1 MKTLI
6 VEDSATLCAIYE
18 AYLDGT
24 GLEVASV
31 GTFNDALA
39 ALATMK
45 PELVLLDIELPDGN
59 GLDLLAETT
68 SMTPPPAVVVMTGHG
83 IEFADQAI
91 ERGADDFLGKP
102 FDASRLRVTLS
113 NAAQRLELTQ
123 KLNKLSST
131 RDRLGPMLG
140 KSSVMQAAYS
150 TIESLASS
158 RATALITGESG
169 TGKELA
175 AKAIHDLS
183 ARAPREFIAV
193 NCAAIPADLIESELF
208 GEAPGVRGNQQAREG
223 LIRQADGGTLFL
235 DEVCDMPYELQ
246 SVLLRFI
253 QGGGFKPVGS
263 DIETA
268 SDVRILAATN
278 RDPLFEM
285 REGRLREDLFY
296 RLHVV
301 PLRIPP
307 LRERGDDVLMLAQ
320 HFLSVFAEHEEKN
333 ISGFS
338 EDARREFRRYPWPGN
353 VRQLEN
359 IIHRLVLMSHSQSI
373 GYDELRAAISDSDM
387 VDGKASAVS
396 SRNTAMA
403 AAESRATNI
412 EPLWLTEKRAI
423 QAAIDTCEGNINRA
437 AGLLEVAPSTIYR
450 KIQGWKSSNITE

>member
-6 VEDSATLCAIYE
+6 VEDNQTLCAIYE
-18 AYLDGT
+18 AYLNGT
-24 GLEVASV
+24 GLEVTSV
-31 GTFNDALA
+31 GTFNDALLT
-39 ALATMK
+39 LASSK
-45 PELVLLDIELPDGN
+45 PDLVLLDIELPDGN
-59 GLDLLAETT
+59 GLDLLAETS
-68 SMTPPPAVVVMTGHG
+68 SMNPAPAVVVMTGHG
-83 IEFADQAI
+83 IEFADQAM

-123 KLNKLSST
+123 KLNKLAST
-131 RDRLGPMLG
+131 RDRLGSMLG
-140 KSSVMQAAYS
+140 KSSVMQAVYT

-175 AKAIHDLS
+175 ARAIHDLS
-183 ARAPREFIAV
+183 ARAPKEFIAV
-193 NCAAIPADLIESELF
+193 NCAAIPGDLIESELF
-208 GEAPGVRGNQQAREG
+208 GEAPGVRGNQHAREG

-253 QGGGFKPVGS
+253 QDGSFKPVGS
-263 DIETA
+263 DLEVT

-307 LRERGDDVLMLAQ
+307 LRERGDDVILLAK
-320 HFLSVFAEHEEKN
+320 HFLIEFAAQEERA

-353 VRQLEN
+353 VRQLQN
-359 IIHRLVLMSHSQSI
+359 IIHRLVLTAQGETI

-387 VDGKASAVS
+387 MDSQSPAMTSRITAVIPTEARPTS
-396 SRNTAMA
+396 
-403 AAESRATNI
+403 I
-412 EPLWLTEKRAI
+412 EPLWVTEKRAI
-423 QAAIDTCEGNINRA
+423 QAAIDTCDGNINRA

-450 KIQGWKSSNITE
+450 KIQGWKSSNDH